1 MFQRGEYPHYDITV
15 ETTDGRTLRKEIP
28 LPKGHP
34 HNMMTDAEFLERFHL
49 VADPVLGTE
58 KAARVADM
66 VMNME
71 AVECAGDIADAMRV
85 EK

>member
-1 MFQRGEYPHYDITV
+1 
-15 ETTDGRTLRKEIP
+15 
-28 LPKGHP
+28 
-34 HNMMTDAEFLERFHL
+34 MMTDAEFLERFHL

-71 AVECAGDIADAMRV
+71 ALECAGDIADAMRV